1 MWSDTVYSGVRAM
14 NGNVKK
20 KILTA
25 GIYIGVTVGVYLL
38 IKYLLPLVAPFIFA
52 FIIAVLIEKPVD
64 FMVKKLHWKRIVC
77 VIIVLVVSSGAILG
91 ILFWAGSS
99 LVEQIKQF
107 SQNSDKYVEM
117 LDETAYNCC
126 ERADD
131 ILGLE
136 PGRSYDFV
144 LESAK
149 KAAMGITE
157 GLGTAVMSRS
167 VDVASGFMWLFTT
180 ITLVVMATVFFSKDL
195 KKIRAGMS
203 ENVFS
208 EEIDF
213 IRIRLKD
220 VLGTFFKTQGVIM
233 GITCVICTIGLYIMG
248 NPYAFLIGFL
258 IGLVDALPVFGTG
271 TVFLPWGIILL
282 IMGNYK
288 MAAGVFFI
296 YFICYYT
303 RQFLE
308 PKLMGNRLGI
318 SPALM
323 LITLYLGLV
332 LFGISGVITGPIGGI
347 LVKEI
352 STHLIKNL

>member
-1 MWSDTVYSGVRAM
+1 M
-14 NGNVKK
+14 NGVLKK
-20 KILTA
+20 KLQTA
-25 GIYIGVTVGVYLL
+25 GIYTGVTVGVYLF
-38 IKYLLPLVAPFIFA
+38 IKYLLPLVAPFVFA
-52 FIIAVLIEKPVD
+52 FILAVLIEKPVD
-64 FMVKKLHWKRIVC
+64 FMVKKLHWKKIASV
-77 VIIVLVVSSGAILG
+77 VVVLMLFLGGIFG
-91 ILFWAGSS
+91 ILFWVGSS
-99 LVEQIKQF
+99 LIGQVREF
-107 SQNSDKYVEM
+107 SGNSDEYVQM

-126 ERADD
+126 NHVDD
-131 ILGLE
+131 LLN
-136 PGRSYDFV
+136 
-144 LESAK
+144 LESGKSYEFVRLNAK
-149 KAAMGITE
+149 KAAAGVTD
-157 GLGTAVMSRS
+157 AVVPVIMSRS

-180 ITLVVMATVFFSKDL
+180 LTLIIMATVFFAKDL
-195 KKIRAGMS
+195 KKIRVGMK

-208 EEIDF
+208 EEIEF
-213 IRIRLKD
+213 IRLRLKD
-220 VLGTFFKTQGVIM
+220 VLGTFFKTQAIIM
-233 GITCVICTIGLYIMG
+233 ALTCIICTTGLYIMG

-282 IMGNYK
+282 VMGKYK
-288 MAAGVFFI
+288 MAAGIFLI
-296 YFICYYT
+296 YFICYYM